1 LSGKNNQEGK
11 NLMRK
16 LYVCLLAFIFAL
28 PIVASGGGPAFAKK
42 KNSYKRSEFSSAQRA
57 RLMAEARKIC
67 RKKYGPTS
75 TVYQLDYYKW
85 RVVCTDY

>member
-1 LSGKNNQEGK
+1 
-11 NLMRK
+11 MRK
-16 LYVCLLAFIFAL
+16 LYVCFLAFVFVV
-28 PIVASGGGPAFAKK
+28 PIVLSSELAFAKRK
-42 KNSYKRSEFSSAQRA
+42 TSHKRSEYSAAQRSA
-57 RLMAEARKIC
+57 LMAEARKIC